1 MISDSIIKDEFVTKM
16 LKKGTNKVF
25 TLQQE
30 VVESVLHERTGNLFA
45 NLNNRKFGITGNDGK
60 YQVSVHILKY
70 LRFQEIRSNWGLR
83 SKLSLYNRIVWGVL
97 YGETLPAI
105 KYGLTDEIKAQIRK
119 QLEDAGVQLQIP
131 FEL

>member
-45 NLNNRKFGITGNDGK
+45 NLNNR
-60 YQVSVHILKY
+60 
-70 LRFQEIRSNWGLR
+70 
-83 SKLSLYNRIVWGVL
+83 
-97 YGETLPAI
+97 
-105 KYGLTDEIKAQIRK
+105 
-119 QLEDAGVQLQIP
+119 
-131 FEL
+131 